1 MLLTR
6 HAHATKAAVVSV
18 IKLTLAA
25 LLLAA
30 GCDSEPHDPGAL
42 PPLPPPV
49 QRPLPQAGEARAPA
63 SFTITLV
70 GEVRG
75 EIDPC
80 GCPTLPM
87 GGFERRAGLLDE
99 LAAEGPPLFH
109 LDAGNMLVEGYA
121 TGGRGDVHVRAR
133 LLLEL
138 SAGVGLDAF
147 CPGPADLMVLDPH
160 QLDASFAAQGIAAVS
175 ATWRDL
181 DGASLLPPA
190 AVLESGGVRLG
201 VVGLSAQPRDSAW
214 REHIRFVD
222 PVTAAREAIAT
233 LPDDLQLVVG
243 LSNLSDDD
251 NNRVASQVE
260 GLAAVLSVRND
271 AHDEPRLREHALVVE
286 VPNRGRYLSVLRVRS
301 AAEPGRALELGAA
314 AQLDLETHD
323 RIAAKQ
329 RRLEARGEA
338 LAAQEASALRSHK
351 ELLVSQAAGRNLGYV
366 QAYPLGTRYD
376 GDPGTAASIEHFKA
390 RVLAQEVQARADERA
405 RPEGPRRYVSG
416 ARCFP
421 CHNEQ
426 YSRWALTG
434 HTQGYESLL
443 LREEEA
449 NPECLTCHATGF
461 AVEGGWADI
470 GPANVLAFKAV
481 QCEACHGPA
490 EGHPDDPV
498 AKPTIPTEA
507 TCLACHDE
515 ANSPGFDYLSY
526 LPRAVCTAPP
536 YEPGPEALEATLP
549 TLAPPPEPAVHE

>member
-1 MLLTR
+1 MMLTR
-6 HAHATKAAVVSV
+6 QGNTPTAAGARV
-18 IKLTLAA
+18 IHLTLWA
-25 LLLAA
+25 LLLAV
-30 GCDSEPHDPGAL
+30 GCEGDLQDPAAL

-49 QRPLPQAGEARAPA
+49 QRPLPPAGEARDPA
-63 SFTITLV
+63 WLTITLV

-99 LAAEGPPLFH
+99 LAAEGPPVFH

-121 TGGRGDVHVRAR
+121 TGGRGDVQDRAR
-133 LLLEL
+133 LLMEL

-147 CPGPADLMVLDPH
+147 CPGPADLLVMDPT
-160 QLDASFAAQGIAAVS
+160 QLELSFSAQGIAAVS
-175 ATWRDL
+175 ATWRNL
-181 DGASLLPPA
+181 QGEPLLPPA

-214 REHIRFVD
+214 REHIRFQD
-222 PVTAAREAIAT
+222 PVLAAREAVAT
-233 LPDDLQLVVG
+233 LPDDLHLVVA

-260 GLAAVLSVRND
+260 ALAAVLSVRND
-271 AHDEPRLREHALVVE
+271 AHDEPRQREQAVVIE

-301 AAEPGRALELGAA
+301 AAEPGRALELEAA
-314 AQLDLETHD
+314 AQLELETHD

-329 RRLEARGEA
+329 RRLEARGEQ
-338 LAAQEASALRSHK
+338 LTEAEVATLLEHQQQLTSA
-351 ELLVSQAAGRNLGYV
+351 AAGRNLGYV

-376 GDPGTAASIEHFKA
+376 GDPATAERIDRFKD
-390 RVLAQEVQARADERA
+390 RVLAQEVRARAEERA

-434 HTQGYESLL
+434 HTHGYESLMQ
-443 LREEEA
+443 RNEEA

-470 GPANVLAFKAV
+470 SPANVLAFKAV

-490 EGHPDDPV
+490 EGHPDEGA
-498 AKPTIPTEA
+498 AKPTIPTEH
-507 TCLACHDE
+507 TCLTCHDE
-515 ANSPGFDYLSY
+515 ANSPGFDYSTY

-536 YEPGPEALEATLP
+536 YEQGPESLEATLP
-549 TLAPPPEPAVHE
+549 ALAPPPERTADE